1 MSDDWSGRRTL
12 VTMFASTAVGFVV
25 WLALLAA
32 VWWMAGGATNPA
44 VDFWQIT
51 EALSAAVTA
60 AAVIGGGFVAYRQL
74 AEGASTRYMEVADRL
89 FGELNAP
96 ENVAAR
102 RWVYQKLPDDP
113 ELGLSGLEPEG
124 RDHVKRTLNSLD
136 RVAFLTQAGWIPE
149 GLIMAWM
156 NPMIVKSW
164 LKLKPYVEHERRARG
179 EPDYYEHAE
188 RLGERCVAWRA
199 EHLEQAEIDF
209 DRPVG
214 L

>member
-1 MSDDWSGRRTL
+1 MGDRWSEQRTL
-12 VTMFASTAVGFVV
+12 VIMIASTAVGFVL
-25 WLALLAA
+25 WLLLLG
-32 VWWMAGGATNPA
+32 VLWWVLGRTGLEI
-44 VDFWQIT
+44 DFWVMT

-74 AEGASTRYMEVADRL
+74 AEGSNARYLEVADRL

-102 RWVYQKLPDDP
+102 RWVYQELPPDP
-113 ELGLSGLEPEG
+113 EAGLSELEPEG

-149 GLIMAWM
+149 NLVMAWM

-164 LKLKPYVEHERRARG
+164 LKLKPYVAHERRTRG

-188 RLGERCVAWRA
+188 RLGERCIAWRA
-199 EHLEQAEIDF
+199 EHLEQAEIEF
-209 DRPVG
+209 DKSIG

>member
-1 MSDDWSGRRTL
+1 MGDSWSGRRTL
-12 VTMFASTAVGFVV
+12 VAMFASTAVGFLL
-25 WLALLAA
+25 WLLLLGA
-32 VWWMAGGATNPA
+32 VWWVLDRVGVEVNYWGM
-44 VDFWQIT
+44 T

-60 AAVIGGGFVAYRQL
+60 AAVIGGGLVAYRQL
-74 AEGASTRYMEVADRL
+74 AEGANSRYLEVADRL

-102 RWVYQKLPDDP
+102 RWIYQELPDDP
-113 ELGLSGLEPEG
+113 EVGLSKLGPEG
-124 RDHVKRTLNSLD
+124 QDHVKKTLNSLD

-149 GLIMAWM
+149 ELIMAWM

-164 LKLKPYVEHERRARG
+164 LKLKPYVEYERHTRG

-199 EHLEQAEIDF
+199 EHIKQARIEFGKHI
-209 DRPVG
+209 R

>member
-1 MSDDWSGRRTL
+1 MDDSWSGRRTL
-12 VTMFASTAVGFVV
+12 VTMFASTAVGFLV
-25 WLALLAA
+25 WLLLLGAA
-32 VWWMAGGATNPA
+32 WWVLGRVGLA
-44 VDFWQIT
+44 VSYWGMT

-60 AAVIGGGFVAYRQL
+60 AAVIGGGLVAYRQL
-74 AEGASTRYMEVADRL
+74 AEGANARYLEVADRM

-102 RWVYQKLPDDP
+102 RWIYQELPDDP
-113 ELGLSGLEPEG
+113 EVGLSGLGPEG
-124 RDHVKRTLNSLD
+124 RDYVKRTLNSLD

-164 LKLKPYVEHERRARG
+164 LKLKPYVEYERRTRG

-188 RLGERCVAWRA
+188 RLGERCMAWRA
-199 EHLEQAEIDF
+199 ENVKQAKIEFGKPI
-209 DRPVG
+209 G